1 MVYEYI
7 SSCSGKEGWFMS
19 IYHLVVE
26 GGMVYEYIS
35 SCGGKEGW
43 FMSIYHLVVER
54 RDGL

>member
-26 GGMVYEYIS
+26 
-35 SCGGKEGW
+35 
-43 FMSIYHLVVER
+43 R